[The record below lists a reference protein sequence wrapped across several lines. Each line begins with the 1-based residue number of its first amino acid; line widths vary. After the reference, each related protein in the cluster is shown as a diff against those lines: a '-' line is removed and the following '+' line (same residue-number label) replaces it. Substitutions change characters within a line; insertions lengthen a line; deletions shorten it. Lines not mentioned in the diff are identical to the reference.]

1 MNPRPIRVL
10 YILHE
15 DEHEPPHVLTEAA
28 EVVMIHSG
36 GTPDLSVLE
45 EPPHL
50 IVMGTPLDEE
60 MLRELHTVQALC
72 LPIIGLGTGPAEHL
86 TAHVSENIS
95 AQDMRVILDL
105 AREHA
110 EIWSLDANS
119 GEHPLV
125 AKLLESFTDHV
136 TRMLEHLLALRI
148 PEYRRRTDRVIEACE
163 WIASHVGLSDQELR
177 PLLYA
182 ACLREIGKMGLPD
195 RILFSTRSSR
205 SPSEKQMYN
214 RYPEMGA
221 KVIAELPNL
230 LDSAQMLKYLLENF
244 DGSGPEGLQ
253 SSQIPLASRILRV
266 VSAYEMIA
274 EDLPESASTEK
285 IMEVMSNGQGSLYDP
300 LLLRLVQNYHTLT
313 SSEEGNQSRSK
324 LIRLADVVEGMVLA
338 EDIWSRTGVKIMPRG
353 TRITEHT
360 LDLLQS
366 GSIDATLESVEIIT
380 REDTQ

>member
-1 MNPRPIRVL
+1 MGKRPIRVL

-15 DEHEPPHVLTEAA
+15 NEYEPPCVLSEAA
-28 EVVMIHSG
+28 EIVLARTG
-36 GTPDLSVLE
+36 GTPHLSALD

-60 MLRELHTVQALC
+60 MLRELHTVEALH

-86 TAHVSENIS
+86 AVHVSGSIS
-95 AQDMRVILDL
+95 AEDLRVVLDL
-105 AREHA
+105 TREQA
-110 EIWSLDANS
+110 GIWSLDAS
-119 GEHPLV
+119 SDEHPLV

-136 TRMLEHLLALRI
+136 TRMIEHLLALRI
-148 PEYRRRTDRVIEACE
+148 PEYRKRTDRALETCE
-163 WIASHVGLSDQELR
+163 WIASHLGMSDQELR

-182 ACLREIGKMGLPD
+182 TCFREIGKMGLPD
-195 RILFSTRSSR
+195 RILFSTQSSR
-205 SPSEKQMYN
+205 TPAEQQLYS

-230 LDSAQMLKYLLENF
+230 LDSAQTLKYLLENY

-274 EDLPESASTEK
+274 EDLPEGASTEE
-285 IMEVMSNGQGSLYDP
+285 IMTVLKNGQGSLYDS

-313 SSEEGNQSRSK
+313 GGENGNQRRSR
-324 LIRLADVVEGMVLA
+324 LIRLADVVEGMILA
-338 EDIWSRTGVKIMPRG
+338 EDVWSRTGVKIMPRG
-353 TRITEHT
+353 TRITERI
-360 LDLLQS
+360 LNLLQS
-366 GSIDATLESVEIIT
+366 GSVDATLESVEIQT
-380 REDTQ
+380 HEEA